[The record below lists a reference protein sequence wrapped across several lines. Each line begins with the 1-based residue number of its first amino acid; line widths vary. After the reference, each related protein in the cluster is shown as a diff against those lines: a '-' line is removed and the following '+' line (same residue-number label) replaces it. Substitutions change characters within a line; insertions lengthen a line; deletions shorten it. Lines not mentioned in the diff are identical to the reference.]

1 VWAKE
6 LYKEQLE
13 SSKGFNRT
21 DSYTL
26 VNIANCANIDLNDR
40 EFAEEIFIQA
50 IDESKNDSDQ
60 IDYIIGEVESEWGY
74 NDKIL
79 AQKLKKKYKK

>member
-1 VWAKE
+1 MNLIWAKE
-6 LYKEQLE
+6 IY
-13 SSKGFNRT
+13 
-21 DSYTL
+21 
-26 VNIANCANIDLNDR
+26 
-40 EFAEEIFIQA
+40 IQA
-50 IDESKNDSDQ
+50 IEKSKNDSDQ